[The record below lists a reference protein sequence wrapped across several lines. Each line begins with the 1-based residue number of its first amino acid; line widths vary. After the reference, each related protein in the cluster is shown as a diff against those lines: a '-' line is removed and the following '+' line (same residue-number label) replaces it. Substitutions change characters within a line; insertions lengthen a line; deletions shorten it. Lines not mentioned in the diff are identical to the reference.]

1 MVGVTPTGDIQM
13 KTPSTASL
21 AAAAALLLAGAAHA
35 QIINGSFEIADPSA
49 PDDGWIS
56 SALGWSNPLGEEYSG
71 WRAPAWFGGIT
82 PTHGSFMAVCPA
94 GTWLDQEGVWLNAG
108 DRVVFEYAVE
118 NPADSYRPAGAYVS
132 LIGVDVD
139 RVDFFSPPVPIG
151 GIMPWTTGEIVA
163 PLSGVY
169 TLRIAGDGYGYFAG
183 AYFDNFRVVPAPA
196 AAALIGCGGLLALRR
211 RR

>member
-1 MVGVTPTGDIQM
+1 M

-21 AAAAALLLAGAAHA
+21 AAAVLLAGAAHA

-82 PTHGSFMAVCPA
+82 PTHGSYMAVCAA

-108 DRVVFEYAVE
+108 DRVVFEYAVV
-118 NPADSYRPAGAYVS
+118 NPEDSYQPAIAYAS
-132 LIGVDVD
+132 LIGVD
-139 RVDFFSPPVPIG
+139 RVNFFSPLVPIG

-169 TLRIAGDGYGYFAG
+169 TLRIGGEGYGYWA
-183 AYFDNFRVVPAPA
+183 AASFDNFRVVPAPA
-196 AAALIGCGGLLALRR
+196 SAAVIACGGLLTLRR